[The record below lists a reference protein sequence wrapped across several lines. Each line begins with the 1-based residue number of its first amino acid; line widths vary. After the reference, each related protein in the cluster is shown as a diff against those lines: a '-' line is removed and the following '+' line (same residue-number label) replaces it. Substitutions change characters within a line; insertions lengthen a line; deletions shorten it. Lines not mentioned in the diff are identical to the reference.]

1 MPEER
6 DVDSTGRD
14 RAGPRE
20 ENIDPTLPGVDDTI
34 LFESPV
40 YIKRLIRLSS
50 RCEIVCDSL
59 PEDGMEIRCLRWTP
73 IDRDASASFGLASE
87 SSGFVSDDRMGTL
100 ITGGPDGTAPVLW
113 LPKGVVTGRSDS
125 FGRLKVVNG
134 PEIETWWELEDVPKF
149 HLRASGADGLTVYVP
164 MIAFD
169 EGVSVTR
176 ADIFDLK
183 DFELQRFFKS
193 DWFVASS
200 PADLWK
206 YYVDGG
212 VFDPRDGGPG
222 RFRCQQC
229 AYAWW
234 AYLLSL
240 HRRTGKPHYRSL
252 ARAVAWSVCA
262 DLGRDGC
269 WRHGFWND
277 DPEIHS
283 RMFWDGIRVLIS
295 EHEESPHARLL
306 DAAATAAD
314 FAVQQLSEEL
324 DGDRLWFLH
333 DSDEGS
339 KPLRVRSAVLGRS
352 KQNSLCLNT
361 HVQALAV
368 LVRLRRVAD
377 DRESLSEA
385 YSKGVA
391 ALRAVLELRCDS
403 RPLKFIDRSLPLLL
417 AWKIPRNLGER
428 VLRFIAIRILGRGY
442 WWARKRSSCLVF
454 PSGYIDR
461 DLGRTM
467 LADEYHV
474 VNLKDL
480 VELVRLDPQ
489 PWLEEIIVRGTHF
502 IASLDFERAL
512 ERNPIWAEWADVFTI
527 SKPPHAVDPAHVEA
541 TIGSI
546 LGGRPLDSFC
556 AASGVWRFEEGG

>member
-1 MPEER
+1 MPEQRE
-6 DVDSTGRD
+6 VHSTGRD
-14 RAGPRE
+14 RAGPRDE
-20 ENIDPTLPGVDDTI
+20 SIDPTLPGVEDTI

-73 IDRDASASFGLASE
+73 SDRDASASFGLASE

-100 ITGGPDGTAPVLW
+100 ITGGADGTAPVLW
-113 LPKGVVTGRSDS
+113 LPKGVVAGRRDG
-125 FGRLKVVNG
+125 FGRLKVVDD
-134 PEIETWWELEDVPKF
+134 PEIETWWELEDEPKF
-149 HLRASGADGLTVYVP
+149 HLRVSGADGLTVYVP

-176 ADIFDLK
+176 ADIFDLQ

-200 PADLWK
+200 PADLWN

-212 VFDPRDGGPG
+212 VFDPRDAGHG

-234 AYLLSL
+234 AYLMSL
-240 HRRTGKPHYRSL
+240 HRRNGKRHYRSL

-262 DLGRDGC
+262 DLSDDGC

-283 RMFWDGIRVLIS
+283 RMFWDGIRVLLS
-295 EHEESPHARLL
+295 ENEEAPQPALL
-306 DAAATAAD
+306 AAAKTAAA
-314 FAVQQLSEEL
+314 FAVQHLSEDL

-333 DSDEGS
+333 DSDEGA
-339 KPLRVRSAVLGRS
+339 KPLHVQPAVIGRS
-352 KQNSLCLNT
+352 ERNSLCLNT
-361 HVQALAV
+361 HVQALGV
-368 LVRLRRVAD
+368 LARLRGATD
-377 DRESLSEA
+377 DLGDSGDA
-385 YSKGVA
+385 YSKGLA
-391 ALRAVLELRCDS
+391 ALRAALEIECGDGSLS
-403 RPLKFIDRSLPLLL
+403 FVDRALPLVLS
-417 AWKIPRNLGER
+417 WKIPRNFGER
-428 VLRFIAIRILGRGY
+428 ILRFLAYRLLGRGY
-442 WWARKRSSCLVF
+442 WWARKRSPCLVF

-461 DLGRTM
+461 DLGRTL
-467 LADEYHV
+467 LADEYHI

-480 VELVRLDPQ
+480 VELHRLDPQ
-489 PWLEEIIVRGTHF
+489 SWLGNVIEAGIRFVT
-502 IASLDFERAL
+502 SLDFERAL
-512 ERNPIWAEWADVFTI
+512 ERNPIWAEWADVLEIASLEHVADAAQVSETI
-527 SKPPHAVDPAHVEA
+527 FGA
-541 TIGSI
+541 
-546 LGGRPLDSFC
+546 LGGWPLDSFC
-556 AASGVWRFEEGG
+556 AASGVWRFEESR